1 MIWLQLTSTKKYQR
15 MNLRQPIKTKKQMH
29 LQIKVYNEHLKH
41 MKFEKYQKTRTAL
54 LGRET
59 KQNTTTL
66 W

>member
-1 MIWLQLTSTKKYQR
+1 
-15 MNLRQPIKTKKQMH
+15 MH